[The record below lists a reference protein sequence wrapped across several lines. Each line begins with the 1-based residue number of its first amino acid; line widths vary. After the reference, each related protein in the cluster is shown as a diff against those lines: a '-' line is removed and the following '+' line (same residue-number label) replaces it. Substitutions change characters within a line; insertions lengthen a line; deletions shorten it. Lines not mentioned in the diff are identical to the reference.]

1 MGDTRPSGEGP
12 ITTVDFRSW
21 AVRLGTGGQWAQ
33 KHGFH
38 LAVLAL
44 VAAVGLAPRDL
55 SPFLALSLPDAP
67 RAVVIGGA
75 MDEPRLRLQRSGL
88 VNVAPQGERVLGRSA
103 VVTTSEGQ
111 YPQYEPRVYVVQPG
125 DTLSMLA
132 QALGVSQKTLIWAN
146 ESLLERRDSLA
157 VGQELTVLPVDGA
170 IHRVVEGDTLASLA
184 EKYRVTAEDIER
196 YPSNDIAD
204 GGLLI
209 VGSTLVIPG
218 AELPDPPVRVVPPP
232 APAQPVTREA
242 PAVEG
247 TAGSGSMTW
256 PLNGLLTSGYSSYH
270 RAIDI
275 HTKAGVPVVA
285 ADGGTVTLVSWQTYS
300 YGYHVIIDHGDGVET
315 LYAHLSAINVEAG
328 QVVAKGE
335 QVGAVGSTGR
345 STGPHLHFEVRVN
358 GSQQNP
364 FSYLP

>member
-1 MGDTRPSGEGP
+1 MR
-12 ITTVDFRSW
+12 
-21 AVRLGTGGQWAQ
+21 

-38 LAVLAL
+38 VAVLAL
-44 VAAVGLAPRDL
+44 VAAIGLLPRDL

-67 RAVVIGGA
+67 RTVSIAPA
-75 MDEPRLRLQRSGL
+75 MDAPKLSLQRAGL
-88 VNVAPQGERVLGRSA
+88 SAVAPQGESVLGRSA

-111 YPQYEPRVYVVQPG
+111 YPQYEPRLYVVQSG
-125 DTLSMLA
+125 DTLSTLA

-146 ESLLERRDSLA
+146 ESLLERRDSLT

-170 IHRVVEGDTLASLA
+170 LHRVAEGDTLASLA
-184 EKYRVTAEDIER
+184 AKYKVASEDIVH
-196 YPSNDIAD
+196 YPSNDIASD
-204 GGLLI
+204 GMLTL
-209 VGSTLVIPG
+209 GSALVIPG
-218 AELPDPPVRVVPPP
+218 AELPDPPVRVVPTP
-232 APAQPVTREA
+232 APAQPVIREA
-242 PAVEG
+242 PAVAG
-247 TAGSGSMTW
+247 TAGSGSMAW

-328 QVVAKGE
+328 QVVSQGE

-345 STGPHLHFEVRVN
+345 STGPHLHFEVLVS